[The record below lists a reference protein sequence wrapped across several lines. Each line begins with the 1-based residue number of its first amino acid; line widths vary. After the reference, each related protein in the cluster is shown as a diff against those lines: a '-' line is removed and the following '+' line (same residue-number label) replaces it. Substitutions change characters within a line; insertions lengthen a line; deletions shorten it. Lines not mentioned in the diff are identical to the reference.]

1 MKKVVNTEKLE
12 IYRSLFPHGAQKEI
26 AVKLGVSVV
35 AVSQYLK
42 GQHRSERIEAAIL
55 EKIAEVKEARQRL
68 LKRAGL
74 ENANI

>member
-1 MKKVVNTEKLE
+1 MKKVANKEKLE
-12 IYRSLFPHGAQKEI
+12 IYRSLLPYGAQKEI
-26 AVKLGVSVV
+26 ATKLGVSVQ
-35 AVSQYLK
+35 AVCNYLK
-42 GQHRSERIEAAIL
+42 GRQGSERIETAIL